1 MNYVLWTI
9 SSFNIKGTNV
19 WLVIPLTYND
29 YSMHIFL
36 IAYDM
41 KAGLFGQGWI
51 EAERDIK

>member
-1 MNYVLWTI
+1 MNYVLWAI
-9 SSFNIKGTNV
+9 SSFNTNGTNV